1 MLEVFEGVCVFFF
14 EDFCI
19 LSFSFYAV
27 FVGFVVGNFI
37 YEEEGEDFDAFFVEL
52 AFAFQVG
59 GDGFSNL
66 DSAEDIFAGFSTDF
80 SGVEGEGCSKGDG
93 VVPSVNAGYDESV
106 SVGFE
111 FSGFDVEVISFSDCS
126 GGFDDVL
133 SPFLE
138 VSYRGSRVFVI

>member
-66 DSAEDIFAGFSTDF
+66 DSAEDGRWIFYLQL
-80 SGVEGEGCSKGDG
+80 KDG
-93 VVPSVNAGYDESV
+93 
-106 SVGFE
+106 
-111 FSGFDVEVISFSDCS
+111 
-126 GGFDDVL
+126 
-133 SPFLE
+133 
-138 VSYRGSRVFVI
+138 